1 MNKRERQ
8 NMIVNA
14 IHHNK
19 QITAAE
25 LAHNLKVSKRTILR
39 DIQELEDQG
48 VKILAKHGKLG
59 GYQLQESQHNYAIE
73 LTESQLS
80 ALFLVLNESQ
90 SISTLPYKEEIS
102 AIIKKCLNLPYSKMR
117 KTLKRLDRYI
127 KFEQHEHVALP
138 SLFSDLLIYCT
149 ERNVMSMEYFDE
161 EQLFTENVI
170 FIGLICENGLWKAVV
185 FEIGL
190 GSTSEI
196 PMANIQDIAYSFEK
210 KIKTQ
215 DISIKN
221 YREFLN
227 PTEV

>member
-196 PMANIQDIAYSFEK
+196 PIANIQDIAYSFEK

>member
-90 SISTLPYKEEIS
+90 SNSTLPYKEEIS

-196 PMANIQDIAYSFEK
+196 PIANIQDIAYSFEK

>member
-1 MNKRERQ
+1 
-8 NMIVNA
+8 MIINA

-25 LAHNLKVSKRTILR
+25 LANNLKVSKRTILR
-39 DIQELEDQG
+39 DIQDLEDQG

-170 FIGLICENGLWKAVV
+170 FIGLICENGLWKAVI

-196 PMANIQDIAYSFEK
+196 PIANIQDIAYSFEK

>member
-19 QITAAE
+19 PITAAE
-25 LAHNLKVSKRTILR
+25 LANNLKVSKRTILR
-39 DIQELEDQG
+39 DIQDLEDQG

-196 PMANIQDIAYSFEK
+196 PIANIQDIAYSFEK

>member
-117 KTLKRLDRYI
+117 KTLKRLDHYI

-196 PMANIQDIAYSFEK
+196 PIANIQDIAYSFEK

>member
-161 EQLFTENVI
+161 EQIFTENVI

-196 PMANIQDIAYSFEK
+196 PIANIQDIAYSFEK

>member
-1 MNKRERQ
+1 
-8 NMIVNA
+8 MIVNA

-39 DIQELEDQG
+39 DIQDLEDQG

-127 KFEQHEHVALP
+127 KFEQHDHIALP

-149 ERNVMSMEYFDE
+149 ERNVMAMEYFDD

-170 FIGLICENGLWKAVV
+170 FIGLICENGIWKAVV

-190 GSTSEI
+190 GGTSEI
-196 PMANIQDIAYSFEK
+196 PIANIQDIAYSFEK

-221 YREFLN
+221 YHEFLN

>member
-1 MNKRERQ
+1 
-8 NMIVNA
+8 MIVNA

-25 LAHNLKVSKRTILR
+25 LANNLKVSKRTILR
-39 DIQELEDQG
+39 DIQDLEDQG

-127 KFEQHEHVALP
+127 KFEQHEHVELP

-196 PMANIQDIAYSFEK
+196 PIANIQDIAYSFEK

>member
-1 MNKRERQ
+1 M
-8 NMIVNA
+8 
-14 IHHNK
+14 
-19 QITAAE
+19 
-25 LAHNLKVSKRTILR
+25 
-39 DIQELEDQG
+39 
-48 VKILAKHGKLG
+48 
-59 GYQLQESQHNYAIE
+59 
-73 LTESQLS
+73 
-80 ALFLVLNESQ
+80 LNESQ

-196 PMANIQDIAYSFEK
+196 PIANIQDIAYSFEK

>member
-25 LAHNLKVSKRTILR
+25 LANNLKVSKRTILR
-39 DIQELEDQG
+39 DIQDLEDQG

-170 FIGLICENGLWKAVV
+170 FIGLICENGLWKAVI

-196 PMANIQDIAYSFEK
+196 PIANIQDIAYSFEK

>member
-1 MNKRERQ
+1 
-8 NMIVNA
+8 MIVNA

-25 LAHNLKVSKRTILR
+25 LANNLNVSKRTILR
-39 DIQELEDQG
+39 DIQDLEDQG

-149 ERNVMSMEYFDE
+149 ERNVMSMEYFDG

-196 PMANIQDIAYSFEK
+196 PISNIQDIAYSFEK

>member
-14 IHHNK
+14 IDHNK

-39 DIQELEDQG
+39 DIQDLEDQG

-59 GYQLQESQHNYAIE
+59 GYQLQEAQHNYAIE

-117 KTLKRLDRYI
+117 KTLKKLDRYI
-127 KFEQHEHVALP
+127 KFDKLDHVALP
-138 SLFSDLLIYCT
+138 TLFSDLLIYCT
-149 ERNVMSMEYFDE
+149 ERNVMAMEYFDD

-170 FIGLICENGLWKAVV
+170 FIGLICEDGLWKAVV

-196 PMANIQDIAYSFEK
+196 PIANIQDIAYSFEK

>member
-25 LAHNLKVSKRTILR
+25 LANNLKVSKRTILR
-39 DIQELEDQG
+39 DIQDLEDQG

-196 PMANIQDIAYSFEK
+196 PIANIQDIAYSFEK

>member
-1 MNKRERQ
+1 
-8 NMIVNA
+8 MIVNA

-25 LAHNLKVSKRTILR
+25 LANNLKVSKRTILR
-39 DIQELEDQG
+39 DIQDLEDQG

-196 PMANIQDIAYSFEK
+196 PIANIQDIAYSFEK

>member
-1 MNKRERQ
+1 LNKRERQ

-25 LAHNLKVSKRTILR
+25 LANNLKVSKRTILR
-39 DIQELEDQG
+39 DIQDLEDQG

-196 PMANIQDIAYSFEK
+196 PIANIQDIAYSFEK

>member
-1 MNKRERQ
+1 
-8 NMIVNA
+8 
-14 IHHNK
+14 
-19 QITAAE
+19 
-25 LAHNLKVSKRTILR
+25 
-39 DIQELEDQG
+39 
-48 VKILAKHGKLG
+48 
-59 GYQLQESQHNYAIE
+59 
-73 LTESQLS
+73 
-80 ALFLVLNESQ
+80 
-90 SISTLPYKEEIS
+90 
-102 AIIKKCLNLPYSKMR
+102 
-117 KTLKRLDRYI
+117 
-127 KFEQHEHVALP
+127 
-138 SLFSDLLIYCT
+138 
-149 ERNVMSMEYFDE
+149 MSMEYFDE

-196 PMANIQDIAYSFEK
+196 PIANIQDIAYSFEK

>member
-1 MNKRERQ
+1 
-8 NMIVNA
+8 MIVNA

-25 LAHNLKVSKRTILR
+25 LANNLKVSKRTILR
-39 DIQELEDQG
+39 DIQDLEDQG

-127 KFEQHEHVALP
+127 KFEQHEHAALP

-196 PMANIQDIAYSFEK
+196 PIANIQDIAYSFEK

>member
-1 MNKRERQ
+1 
-8 NMIVNA
+8 MIVNA

-25 LAHNLKVSKRTILR
+25 LANNLKVSKRTILR
-39 DIQELEDQG
+39 DIQDLEDQG

-170 FIGLICENGLWKAVV
+170 FIGLICENGLWKAVI

-196 PMANIQDIAYSFEK
+196 PIANIQDIAYSFEK